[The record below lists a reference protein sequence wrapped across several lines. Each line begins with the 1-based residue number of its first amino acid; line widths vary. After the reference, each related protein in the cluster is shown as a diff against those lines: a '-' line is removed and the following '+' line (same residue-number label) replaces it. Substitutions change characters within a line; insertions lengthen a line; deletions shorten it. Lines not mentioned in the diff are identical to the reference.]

1 MKFEYETP
9 EMSVVEMVS
18 RDVFVALSGG
28 NEGDFGDT
36 EW

>member
-9 EMSVVEMVS
+9 EITVVEIMS

-28 NEGDFGDT
+28 TEGDFGDQD
-36 EW
+36 W